1 MPCPRPFV
9 RLWRTRVTKGLTA
22 SRVTEEYTMQIDLD
36 HVHIFASDLNETVR
50 WWSEMLNARV
60 VFDLNVAGARNVRL
74 AVGRGFINLYDQPPR
89 VVGSGS
95 VHHLGVQ
102 TDDLEGLVASME
114 AKGYRFRGPIKD
126 FGTMKYAMASAPDG
140 VLLELFE
147 TKGL

>member
-1 MPCPRPFV
+1 
-9 RLWRTRVTKGLTA
+9 
-22 SRVTEEYTMQIDLD
+22 MQIDLD

-60 VFDLNVAGARNVRL
+60 VFDLDVAGARNVRL
-74 AVGRGFINLYDQPPR
+74 AVGRGFLNLYDQPPR

-126 FGTMKYAMASAPDG
+126 FGTMKYAMAAAPDD